1 MTYARPYHSGR
12 SRNGLLRL
20 DSILG
25 RNLRAPTDAVRLVEK
40 VFAVAKRF
48 LYSPNEVPTQDC
60 TETVADMSGSDL
72 VMGSI
77 SSC

>member
-1 MTYARPYHSGR
+1 
-12 SRNGLLRL
+12 
-20 DSILG
+20 
-25 RNLRAPTDAVRLVEK
+25 LRAPTDAVRLVEK

>member
-1 MTYARPYHSGR
+1 MACSGWIR
-12 SRNGLLRL
+12 FLAE
-20 DSILG
+20 IC
-25 RNLRAPTDAVRLVEK
+25 APTDAVRLVEK

-60 TETVADMSGSDL
+60 TEMVADMSGSDL